1 MSSLKRRLG
10 TTVPLLLGTCA
21 LVGAV
26 AACGDDD
33 DAQPKPD
40 MKSLT
45 INPNFE

>member
-1 MSSLKRRLG
+1 VRGPLASRSSS
-10 TTVPLLLGTCA
+10 VQA
-21 LVGAV
+21 SSI
-26 AACGDDD
+26 